1 MKELQPTN
9 PVSEQESQTASPVNE
24 QDIEDRINQFLQQN
38 GGNPPIVSSNIFSRN
53 KKTNLDVLNKIETLG
68 DDQHSKRLKMLL
80 QEMNE
85 MHKNLNKDNFKGL
98 FLRDRKE
105 NYENF
110 IKEAGSDISE
120 ILSSQKKIRYKDAL
134 KIALAGLSYQ
144 DNSNPKKEL
153 SKENK
158 AWVKLFS
165 LFNETQLNET
175 QRVWINGPGPIQPD
189 YDDSIKK
196 MRNQSKKFDEIR
208 AMRKVKKLSENKQDK
223 AINKNPSK
231 EKSEGSFLER

>member
-120 ILSSQKKIRYKDAL
+120 IL
-134 KIALAGLSYQ
+134 
-144 DNSNPKKEL
+144 
-153 SKENK
+153 
-158 AWVKLFS
+158 LF
-165 LFNETQLNET
+165 NET

-231 EKSEGSFLER
+231 EKSEGSFL

>member
-9 PVSEQESQTASPVNE
+9 PVSEQESQTTNPVNE
-24 QDIEDRINQFLQQN
+24 QDIEDRINQVLQQN
-38 GGNPPIVSSNIFSRN
+38 GGNRPIVSRNIFSRS
-53 KKTNLDVLNKIETLG
+53 KKTYLDFLNKIESLG
-68 DDQHSKRLKMLL
+68 DDPHSQRLIMLL
-80 QEMNE
+80 EEMNE
-85 MHKNLNKDNFKGL
+85 VNKNLNKNDFKGL

-120 ILSSQKKIRYKDAL
+120 ILSSQKKIQYKDAL
-134 KIALAGLSYQ
+134 KIALAGLSSQ

-165 LFNETQLNET
+165 LFNET

>member
-165 LFNETQLNET
+165 LFNETQ
-175 QRVWINGPGPIQPD
+175 RVWINGPGPIQPD
-189 YDDSIKK
+189 YDGGIKK